1 MTVLTILVVGN
12 LPFTDWADLG
22 SGLLDDVEIRVNH
35 VSDQNEALEAAALGN
50 PDLCLLAGQVDEVHG
65 FLTDLSEAGLRIR
78 VVPILP
84 SRTEA
89 DGRVLRQAGAFTILD
104 ADGAL
109 PQILPHLVIGTADRK
124 REARSFRDER
134 EELIRQL
141 LDVRDEQE
149 RVAEQSEQLIQMAED
164 LHLSK
169 ETLER
174 LNSEKNRLFSIVA
187 HDLRSPFNSILGFSE
202 LLATTGDKLTPAEV
216 KDYAQAAHL
225 AASNVFKLMQTL
237 LEWARLQMD
246 QVEYEPAVFPLE
258 DVASRTVNVYAT
270 IAREKGIDL
279 RSEISGV
286 EVYCDPGMIDTVIRN
301 LVNNAVKFTAEGG
314 AVTLVAE
321 EQDGMAVIS
330 VKDTGV
336 GMTAEQLEKCFSLSG
351 GIKTFGTSGEAG
363 TGLGLLMCKDLVEK
377 NGGQLSV
384 KSEVGQGTC
393 FSFTAPCAAPV

>member
-1 MTVLTILVVGN
+1 MTVLTILVVGDIP
-12 LPFTDWADLG
+12 LTDG
-22 SGLLDDVEIRVNH
+22 SVLNTGLLSDLDIRINH
-35 VSDQNEALEAAALGN
+35 VDNRDQALEAAAMGN
-50 PDLCLLAGQVDEVHG
+50 PDICLLAGEHKDVHE
-65 FLTDLSEAGLRIR
+65 FLKEIAEAGLRLR
-78 VVPILP
+78 VVP
-84 SRTEA
+84 
-89 DGRVLRQAGAFTILD
+89 VLSAREEETDTRLRNAGAFTILD
-104 ADGAL
+104 SDEHL
-109 PQILPHLVIGTADRK
+109 HRILPHLFIGTADRK
-124 REARSFRDER
+124 REARAFRDER
-134 EELIRQL
+134 ENLIRQL

-149 RVAEQSEQLIQMAED
+149 RVAEQSEQLIEMAED

-202 LLATTGDKLTPAEV
+202 LLATTGDKLSPAEV
-216 KDYAQAAHL
+216 KDYAQAAHM

-258 DVASRTVNVYAT
+258 DVASRTVNVYST
-270 IAREKGIDL
+270 IAREKGIRL
-279 RSEISGV
+279 QSNISGV

-301 LVNNAVKFTAEGG
+301 LVNNAVKFTAQGG
-314 AVTLVAE
+314 SVTLMAE
-321 EQDGMAVIS
+321 ERDGTAVIS
-330 VKDTGV
+330 IQDTGV
-336 GMTAEQLEKCFSLSG
+336 GMTEEQQEKCFSLSG

-384 KSEVGQGTC
+384 TSEVGKGTC
-393 FSFTAPCAAPV
+393 FRFTAPCATPV